1 MTKHFHECLCG
12 VEFPCV
18 INILPIEGGRIR
30 CERVYESVCPTC
42 FDSMLHHATAEDLES
57 PILERPKTRNAYRVL
72 ELPAPLVAELKR
84 WKIACPPNPNEFVFV
99 NELGHPTGR
108 KENNDQ
114 LKACCERAGV
124 KPLSMNNLRH
134 SFASQQL
141 IHGTTPLE
149 VSYLMG
155 HSSPAVT
162 LSIYSHWAKGEK
174 SRAQE
179 RLASRIMEAAEEASE
194 EASTQNV

>member
-99 NELGHPTGR
+99 NELGHPTSR

-114 LKACCERAGV
+114 
-124 KPLSMNNLRH
+124 
-134 SFASQQL
+134 
-141 IHGTTPLE
+141 
-149 VSYLMG
+149 
-155 HSSPAVT
+155 
-162 LSIYSHWAKGEK
+162 
-174 SRAQE
+174 
-179 RLASRIMEAAEEASE
+179 
-194 EASTQNV
+194 